1 MTIRTCTMADL
12 DAVNA
17 LLYQTSLL
25 HSEGVPEFFAGH
37 EMTLS
42 EEAFAK
48 HLTEENTV
56 LLCAESDD
64 GTVCGVCHMSLN
76 TRSGFVELK
85 NAHIENIVV
94 DENCRGQGIGHAL
107 MAEAEKCAREWG
119 AVHLNLLCWDFN
131 DGAHH
136 FYESLGMH
144 PKYRFMYKT
153 L

>member
-1 MTIRTCTMADL
+1 MTIRTCTMKDL
-12 DAVNA
+12 EAVNK
-17 LLYQTSLL
+17 LLHQTSLL
-25 HSEGVPEFFAGH
+25 HSEGVPEFFANH
-37 EMTLS
+37 EMLLT

-48 HLTEENTV
+48 HLAEDNTV
-56 LLCAESDD
+56 LLCAEDEN

-76 TRSGFVELK
+76 TRSGFVDLK

-107 MAEAEKCAREWG
+107 MAEAEKRAKEWG

-131 DGAHH
+131 DGAYRL
-136 FYESLGMH
+136 YESLGMR
-144 PKYRFMYKT
+144 PKYRFMYKK